1 MKFSEMTTEQQ
12 LELRNERYTFFE
24 GVAENYSS
32 FEEFLA
38 HHDWD
43 FAILGIE
50 LLKGEKYITICLWLD
65 VDEYEEYYVIPGDDG
80 QLTLSNVML
89 CKDVDEDEEYY
100 FSTDDDGQLTLIK
113 DEYCAYQYVN
123 MVTGELAEEK
133 DIIQ

>member
-80 QLTLSNVML
+80 QLTLSNV
-89 CKDVDEDEEYY
+89 
-100 FSTDDDGQLTLIK
+100 TLIK

-123 MVTGELAEEK
+123 MVTGERAEEK